1 MGKSSLM
8 IRMIDVVFIL
18 LFGFIAISQ
27 IDSMTLIDP
36 PKSTEASDSVPEN
49 ANTIVIGVK
58 NDGSFHVDGG
68 LLAMTRIEQ
77 VQQYIFDKVQQA
89 ESKGNIIGVRIR
101 ADWNS
106 PVEQGLAVVRL
117 CRDLG
122 IAKGLDV
129 MTSITE

>member
-1 MGKSSLM
+1 MGKTSLM

-27 IDSMTLIDP
+27 IDTTTLIDP
-36 PKSTEASDSVPEN
+36 PRSTEASEGAPEN

-58 NDGSFHVDGG
+58 NDGTYHADGG
-68 LLAMTRIEQ
+68 MLTMTRIEQ
-77 VQQYIFDKVQQA
+77 LQNYLFEKARQA
-89 ESKGNIIGVRIR
+89 ESKGAVLGVRIR
-101 ADWNS
+101 ADWDS

-122 IAKGLDV
+122 LAKGLDV
-129 MTSITE
+129 MTSMTE